1 MTTALASEILQTI
14 HNLNR
19 TDASFG
25 AASSTITTSIPNT
38 IGLYQLINQMISDL
52 SSIKAT
58 IKTNEKK
65 LSELLSAHSNSATTA
80 YNVLNI
86 TLGGDTVSN
95 DASLQ
100 TKEADINTARGTTG
114 TLTNKPAIICG
125 TDFQYSEDA
134 IFYLFQHIQHQF
146 VKLKSGLTATGAAG
160 LAISATID
168 ATAS

>member
-1 MTTALASEILQTI
+1 MATALASEILQTI

-65 LSELLSAHSNSATTA
+65 LSELLSEVSSTTA
-80 YNVLNI
+80 FNSLSIN
-86 TLGGDTVSN
+86 LGGNTVSN

-100 TKEADINTARGTTG
+100 TIETDINNARGTTDV
-114 TLTNKPAIICG
+114 LTDKPAIICG
-125 TDFQYSEDA
+125 AEIQYSEDA

-146 VKLKSGLTATGAAG
+146 VKLKSGLNATGAAG
-160 LAISATID
+160 EAISKTIH
-168 ATAS
+168 TAAN